1 MLSPA
6 SQARCGDS
14 PAFVG
19 VVIPA
24 NDESGSVAASV
35 AAVRRAASHPALKRS
50 LVVVVVIDDSS
61 SDTTADRAA
70 AALGGSG
77 AVIRVEARSAG
88 VARRAGFLELC
99 RSSRGLDADG
109 VWFATTD
116 ADTLVHPDW
125 LARQL
130 GWWRRGAAGVAG
142 LVRPLSWEEQPAVV
156 RRRYAARM
164 ARLGFGL
171 GHPHVYAANLGLTKA
186 AYLDAGGV
194 APIDSGEDHAL
205 WNALVL
211 TGRRPVHAPD
221 VLVSTS
227 TRREG
232 RAPDGFSAL
241 LRSLEDDE

>member
-35 AAVRRAASHPALKRS
+35 AAVRRAASHPALERS
-50 LVVVVVIDDSS
+50 FVAVVVVDDSS

-70 AALGGSG
+70 AALGGCRRGDQGRGSLRRG
-77 AVIRVEARSAG
+77 RAAG
-88 VARRAGFLELC
+88 RLSRALPIVAE
-99 RSSRGLDADG
+99 GLDADG
-109 VWFATTD
+109 VWLATTD

-156 RRRYAARM
+156 RRRYEARM

-221 VLVSTS
+221 V
-227 TRREG
+227 RRFDEH
-232 RAPDGFSAL
+232 APRGPS
-241 LRSLEDDE
+241 S